1 MLKSVR
7 WLIFAVVMGLVGS
20 CYEEQEIPIVID
32 FEYTITDGSYT
43 VPVEMTIANS
53 TTGAD
58 FYAWTFDG
66 ASPGTSDDKQPGVI
80 RYERAGTYIIALEAW
95 NDTQRERKE
104 ITIVLDSAVTV
115 GFDVDILVNDFSPV
129 TVALTDH
136 TRGAT
141 SYAWTFEGGVP
152 ETSAEAKP
160 GPVVFETPG
169 EHDITL
175 TVFNGREYF
184 TETKTV
190 VVKDALLPD
199 FEIVPFF
206 EDTDYEAPLYASLAN
221 KTVSGLRYQWTATGG
236 DIDAATATE
245 TEIYFPGPGTYTVTL
260 KVENDKE
267 VKSVQREIVVK
278 PNTNLYIMDS
288 VVLGVTSSHATIG
301 CFYAPRLRSVVKRA
315 EVTAENAPLIDLVFY
330 GINASFGYCRFLSPD
345 SASRY
350 TFPAIPQA
358 SHTYIVNVLS
368 AKGITFTPQQFD
380 AMTTDADLVG
390 IDIRGKDTAGLYF
403 MGNNAPMVVLFETAD
418 GRKGAIKVREF
429 VAAGAQSYIVA
440 DIKIQK
446 LKS

>member
-1 MLKSVR
+1 LFFIVLFGS
-7 WLIFAVVMGLVGS
+7 GS
-20 CYEEQEIPIVID
+20 CYEEQEIPVAIE
-32 FEYTITDGSYT
+32 FEYSIENMSYT
-43 VPVEMTIANS
+43 VPVELVIANS

-58 FYAWTFDG
+58 FYTWTFDG

-80 RYERAGTYIIALEAW
+80 RYEQAGTYTISLEAW

-104 ITIVLDSAVTV
+104 ITIVLDSAVNV

-129 TVALTDH
+129 TVALTDR

-141 SYAWTFEGGVP
+141 SYTWTFEGGVP
-152 ETSAEAKP
+152 ESSTEAKP
-160 GPVVFETPG
+160 GQVIFETPG
-169 EHDITL
+169 DHDITL

-184 TETKTV
+184 TEKKTV
-190 VVKDALLPD
+190 VVKDALLPE

-206 EDTDYEAPLYASLAN
+206 EDTDYEAPLYASLVN

-245 TEIYFPGPGTYTVTL
+245 TQIYFAGPGTYTVTL
-260 KVENDKE
+260 EVDNDKE
-267 VKSVQREIVVK
+267 IKSFEQAIVVK
-278 PNTNLYIMDS
+278 PNTNLYIMHS
-288 VVLGVTSSHATIG
+288 MVLGVSSAHATIG

-315 EVTAENAPLIDLVFY
+315 EVTAENAPLIDLAFY
-330 GINASFGYCRFLSPD
+330 GINSSFGYCRFLSPD

-358 SHTYIVNVLS
+358 SHTYVVNVLS
-368 AKGITFTPQQFD
+368 AKGITFTPEQFD

-403 MGNNAPMVVLFETAD
+403 TGSTAPMVVLFETAD

>member
-1 MLKSVR
+1 MMKFVR
-7 WLIFAVVMGLVGS
+7 RSILMILAGLGS
-20 CYEEQEIPIVID
+20 CYEEQEIPVAIE
-32 FEYTITDGSYT
+32 FEYTIDNKSYT
-43 VPVEMTIANS
+43 VPVELTIANS

-58 FYAWTFDG
+58 FYAWSFDG
-66 ASPGTSDDKQPGVI
+66 ASPATSDGKQPGVI
-80 RYERAGTYIIALEAW
+80 RYEQAGTYIIALEAW

-115 GFDVDILVNDFSPV
+115 GFDVAIQINDFSPV
-129 TVALTDH
+129 TVGLTNL

-141 SYAWTFEGGVP
+141 SYAWTFEGGMP
-152 ETSAEAKP
+152 GASTEAKP
-160 GPVVFETPG
+160 GPVMFETPG

-190 VVKDALLPD
+190 VVKDALLPN

-206 EDTDYEAPLYASLAN
+206 EDTDYEAPLYASLVN
-221 KTVSGLRYQWTATGG
+221 KTVSGLRYQWTTTGG

-260 KVENDKE
+260 AVENDKE

-288 VVLGVTSSHATIG
+288 VVLGVSSAHATVG
-301 CFYAPRLRSVVKRA
+301 CFYAPRLRSVVKRS
-315 EVTAENAPLIDLVFY
+315 EVAAENAPLIDLVFY
-330 GINASFGYCRFLSPD
+330 GINSSFGYCRFLSPD

-403 MGNNAPMVVLFETAD
+403 TGNNAPMVVLFETAD